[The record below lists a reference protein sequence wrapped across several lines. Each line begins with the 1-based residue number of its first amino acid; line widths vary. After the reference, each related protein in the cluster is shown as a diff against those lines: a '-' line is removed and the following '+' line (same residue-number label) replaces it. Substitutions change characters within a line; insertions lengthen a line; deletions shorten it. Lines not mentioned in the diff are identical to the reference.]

1 MTTTRPTIDRSLI
14 DKIAAIKPK
23 YVTTNGFINML
34 LEDAYNDRV
43 NKKVNLTDD
52 VTYIYTNNKDL
63 EEKEQDKKELETL
76 ETLETKEQ
84 KEKINKKE
92 KQEKIIPED
101 LIHLQTLID
110 DFWKVKKG
118 SKSIQAWK
126 LQITEYR
133 KFIDK
138 YSEQILKDQLEAGI
152 LAGTWK
158 GLKLSHY
165 EEQQQR
171 MNRFNKEPEPT
182 TTHPNQK
189 VVQFDDM
196 GNLI

>member
-1 MTTTRPTIDRSLI
+1 MSKKRPTIEQSLI
-14 DKIAAIKPK
+14 DKISAIKPK
-23 YVTTNGFINML
+23 YITTNGFIHML
-34 LEDAYNDRV
+34 LEDAYNNRV

-63 EEKEQDKKELETL
+63 EEQEQDKRELKA
-76 ETLETKEQ
+76 KEQ

-101 LIHLQTLID
+101 LLHLQTLID

-118 SKSIQAWK
+118 SKSLQAWK

-171 MNRFNKEPEPT
+171 MNRFNKEPET
-182 TTHPNQK
+182 SAMHPNQK

>member
-14 DKIAAIKPK
+14 DKITAIKPK

-43 NKKVNLTDD
+43 NKKVNLTDN

-63 EEKEQDKKELETL
+63 QEKEQDKKELEG
-76 ETLETKEQ
+76 KEQ

-101 LIHLQTLID
+101 LQHLQTLID

-118 SKSIQAWK
+118 SKSLQAWK

-171 MNRFNKEPEPT
+171 MNRFNKEPET
-182 TTHPNQK
+182 SAMHPNQK

>member
-1 MTTTRPTIDRSLI
+1 MSKKRPTIEQSLI
-14 DKIAAIKPK
+14 DKISAIKPK
-23 YVTTNGFINML
+23 YITTNGFIHML
-34 LEDAYNDRV
+34 LEDAYNNRV

-63 EEKEQDKKELETL
+63 EEQEQDKKELEA
-76 ETLETKEQ
+76 KEQ

-101 LIHLQTLID
+101 LLHLQTLID

-118 SKSIQAWK
+118 SKSLQAWK

-171 MNRFNKEPEPT
+171 MNRFNKEPET
-182 TTHPNQK
+182 SAMHPNQK

>member
-1 MTTTRPTIDRSLI
+1 MTKTRPILDRSLI
-14 DKIAAIKPK
+14 DKIVAIKPK

-43 NKKVNLTDD
+43 NKKVNLTNNVD
-52 VTYIYTNNKDL
+52 YIYKDKELEEQEQDNKDL
-63 EEKEQDKKELETL
+63 ER
-76 ETLETKEQ
+76 KEQ

-92 KQEKIIPED
+92 KQEKIVPDDLKHLEIPI
-101 LIHLQTLID
+101 L

-118 SKSIQAWK
+118 SKSIKAWK

-138 YSEQILKDQLEAGI
+138 YGVDVLKDQLDAGT

-165 EEQQQR
+165 EEQLKR
-171 MNRFNKEPEPT
+171 INRFEKEPEPT
-182 TTHPNQK
+182 TQHPNQK
-189 VVQFDDM
+189 VVQFDDF
-196 GNLI
+196 GRII

>member
-1 MTTTRPTIDRSLI
+1 MTKTRPILDRSLI
-14 DKIAAIKPK
+14 DKIVAIKPK

-43 NKKVNLTDD
+43 NKKVNLTNNVD
-52 VTYIYTNNKDL
+52 YIYKDKEL
-63 EEKEQDKKELETL
+63 EEKELDNKELER
-76 ETLETKEQ
+76 KEQ

-92 KQEKIIPED
+92 KQEKIVPDDLKHLEIPI
-101 LIHLQTLID
+101 L

-118 SKSIQAWK
+118 SKSIKAWK

-133 KFIDK
+133 KFIEK
-138 YSEQILKDQLEAGI
+138 YGVDVLKDQLDAGT

-165 EEQQQR
+165 EEQLKR
-171 MNRFNKEPEPT
+171 INRFEKEPEPT
-182 TTHPNQK
+182 TQHPNQK
-189 VVQFDDM
+189 VVQFDEM

>member
-43 NKKVNLTDD
+43 NKKVNLTDN

-63 EEKEQDKKELETL
+63 QEKEQDKKELEG
-76 ETLETKEQ
+76 KEQ

-101 LIHLQTLID
+101 LVHLEELIL

-138 YSEQILKDQLEAGI
+138 YGEQVLKDQLDAGV

-158 GLKLSHY
+158 GLKLSNY

-171 MNRFNKEPEPT
+171 INRFNKEPEQT
-182 TTHPNQK
+182 ATHPNQK

>member
-1 MTTTRPTIDRSLI
+1 MTPLRTRIDDNVSEKVK
-14 DKIAAIKPK
+14 KIQPSHLSRQA
-23 YVTTNGFINML
+23 FINELIL
-34 LEDAYNDRV
+34 LGILMKYKEENNMAQ
-43 NKKVNLTDD
+43 
-52 VTYIYTNNKDL
+52 YIYKD
-63 EEKEQDKKELETL
+63 KELDKKGLEA
-76 ETLETKEQ
+76 KEQ

-101 LIHLQTLID
+101 LLHLQTLID

-118 SKSIQAWK
+118 SKSLQAWK

-171 MNRFNKEPEPT
+171 INRFNKEPEQT
-182 TTHPNQK
+182 ATHPNQK

>member
-1 MTTTRPTIDRSLI
+1 MSIFRPVLDQDLI
-14 DKIAAIKPK
+14 AKILELKPK
-23 YVTTNGFINML
+23 YMTATVFLNSM
-34 LEDAYNDRV
+34 LEDAYKARCKELQYMAQYIYKDKEL
-43 NKKVNLTDD
+43 NKKG
-52 VTYIYTNNKDL
+52 L
-63 EEKEQDKKELETL
+63 EG
-76 ETLETKEQ
+76 KEQ

-101 LIHLQTLID
+101 LLHLQTLID

-118 SKSIQAWK
+118 SKSLQAWK

-171 MNRFNKEPEPT
+171 MNRFNKEPET
-182 TTHPNQK
+182 SAMHPNQK

>member
-14 DKIAAIKPK
+14 DKITAIKPK

-34 LEDAYNDRV
+34 LEEAYNAKIQKEED
-43 NKKVNLTDD
+43 LTDD

-63 EEKEQDKKELETL
+63 EEQEQDKKELEA
-76 ETLETKEQ
+76 KEQ

-101 LIHLQTLID
+101 LIHLEELIL

-118 SKSIQAWK
+118 SKSAQAWK

-138 YSEQILKDQLEAGI
+138 YGEQVLKDQLDAGV

-158 GLKLSHY
+158 GLKLSNY
-165 EEQQQR
+165 EEQQKR
-171 MNRFNKEPEPT
+171 INRFNKEPEQT
-182 TTHPNQK
+182 ATHPNQK
-189 VVQFDDM
+189 VVQFDDN
-196 GNLI
+196 GFLI

>member
-14 DKIAAIKPK
+14 DKITAIKPK

-43 NKKVNLTDD
+43 NKKVNLTDN
-52 VTYIYTNNKDL
+52 VTYIYTNNKEL
-63 EEKEQDKKELETL
+63 EEKEQDKKELEA
-76 ETLETKEQ
+76 KEQ

-118 SKSIQAWK
+118 SKSLQAWK

-138 YSEQILKDQLEAGI
+138 YGEQVLKDQLDAGI
-152 LAGTWK
+152 LNGTWK
-158 GLKLSHY
+158 GLKVTNY

-171 MNRFNKEPEPT
+171 MNRFNKEPET
-182 TTHPNQK
+182 SAMHPNQK